1 MMGPVR
7 EVSCFTP
14 RAGRA
19 PCLTNEEE
27 YPMRT
32 AIGILTGCAVLAAF
46 AASGRPAGAATAA
59 QIDQNVTAALKRLYA
74 ESPTAK
80 MLGEKANGI
89 LVFPGILKGGLI
101 IGGQYGQGALRKNGK
116 TVAYYSTA
124 AASYGLQAGGQ
135 KFGYALFF
143 MDDNSLGYLEK
154 SSGWEIGTGP
164 SVVIVDKGVAK
175 SMGTT
180 ASREGVFAFIFGQK
194 GLMAG
199 IGIQGS
205 KITRI
210 TPDAK

>member
-1 MMGPVR
+1 MK
-7 EVSCFTP
+7 
-14 RAGRA
+14 
-19 PCLTNEEE
+19 
-27 YPMRT
+27 T
-32 AIGILTGCAVLAAF
+32 AIRSLLCCALFVAFTAGARSAA
-46 AASGRPAGAATAA
+46 AATAA
-59 QIDQNVTAALKRLYA
+59 EIDHDVTAALKRLYA

-80 MLGEKANGI
+80 MLGEQAKGI
-89 LVFPGILKGGLI
+89 LVFPGILKGGFI
-101 IGGQYGQGALRKNGK
+101 IGGQYGQGALRKGGK
-116 TVAYYSTA
+116 TATYYSTA

-143 MDDNSLGYLEK
+143 MDDNSLKYLEE

-164 SVVIVDKGVAK
+164 SVVVVDKGVAK

-205 KITRI
+205 KISRI

>member
-1 MMGPVR
+1 
-7 EVSCFTP
+7 
-14 RAGRA
+14 
-19 PCLTNEEE
+19 
-27 YPMRT
+27 MRT
-32 AIGILTGCAVLAAF
+32 AIRTLTCFAVLAAF
-46 AASGRPAGAATAA
+46 AAGGRPAGAATAEK
-59 QIDQNVTAALKRLYA
+59 IDQNVTAALKQLYGT
-74 ESPTAK
+74 SPTAK
-80 MLGEKANGI
+80 LLGEKAKGI
-89 LVFPGILKGGLI
+89 LVFPGIVKGGLI
-101 IGGQYGQGALRKNGK
+101 IGGQYGQGALRKGGK
-116 TVAYYSTA
+116 TAGYYSTA

-143 MDDNSLGYLEK
+143 MDENSLKYVEE

-164 SVVIVDKGVAK
+164 SVVVVDKGAAK

-205 KITRI
+205 KISRI